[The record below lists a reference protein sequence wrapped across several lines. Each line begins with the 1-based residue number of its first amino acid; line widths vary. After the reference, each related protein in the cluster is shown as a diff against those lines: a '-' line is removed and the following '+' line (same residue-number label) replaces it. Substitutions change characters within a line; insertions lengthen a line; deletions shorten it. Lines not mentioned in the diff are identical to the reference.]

1 MGHQPN
7 PRREEPRRILSLLVE
22 LMKHLTPCFL
32 VGRRFVDLGAATTI
46 PYILLLVCSQFLLIV
61 CVVILCQITPLK
73 SMGWS
78 FDIVDTLLI
87 NNLVICVGVHIPT
100 QAITMMKM
108 SRL

>member
-1 MGHQPN
+1 M
-7 PRREEPRRILSLLVE
+7 
-22 LMKHLTPCFL
+22 
-32 VGRRFVDLGAATTI
+32 DLGAATLSDI
-46 PYILLLVCSQFLLIV
+46 FYCLCVPNSLLVV

-73 SMGWS
+73 SVGLS